1 MLTDLLVEDL
11 GVIGSAEVSL
21 ERGCTAL
28 TGETGAGKT
37 LVVAALSLLLGA
49 RADRTLV
56 REGAAEARVEG
67 RFVMSRAH
75 PAATVLAG
83 NGLLD
88 DGSGD
93 AEIVV
98 SRTVGADGRTGRVRV
113 NGRLATVGLLAEC
126 GSLMVELAGQHEYQ
140 SIGRPAAQR
149 AILDSVAGPKA
160 VATAAR
166 VAETVRAAA
175 RARRSL
181 EDLRASAREREREL
195 DVLRFEIAEIEAAD
209 VRPGEGE
216 RLAAEARRLE
226 NAHAAAGAVAGAVEF
241 LAGDSGALD
250 LVFRARAEVESMA
263 GFDDS
268 APAVAARLDGA
279 AAELTDV
286 ASELARHTVEP
297 DPEALEETRA
307 RLAVLARLRRKY
319 GDDDH
324 AVLDYLERARAR
336 VVELEAAAAGV
347 GAAESEAVRLAAA
360 GESLA
365 GRLSDLRRAATPR
378 LEDAASA
385 MLARLAMPEARV
397 EIALLPKELY
407 EGGLESVEIRIAA
420 DRGTSPRPVARVAS
434 GGELAR
440 ISLALRLLTATE
452 AATTMVFD
460 EVDAGVGGAAS
471 QSIGH
476 ALADLARRSGAQV
489 IVVTHL
495 PQVAAFADHHL
506 TVSKTIEGRR
516 ATSRV
521 ERVVGANRVAELSRM
536 LSGLPDS
543 DRAREHARELLEL
556 AGASE

>member
-75 PAATVLAG
+75 PAATVVAG

-149 AILDSVAGPKA
+149 AILDSVAGPEA

-250 LVFRARAEVESMA
+250 LLFRARAEVESMA

-286 ASELARHTVEP
+286 ASELARRTVEP

-324 AVLDYLERARAR
+324 AVLDYLARARAR

-365 GRLSDLRRAATPR
+365 GRLSDFRRAAAPR

-521 ERVVGANRVAELSRM
+521 ERVVGGNRVAELSRM

-543 DRAREHARELLEL
+543 ERAREHARELLEL